1 MLTIAVVEDEE
12 KYKKELD
19 AFLCRFSE
27 ETGSQLKVAHFSDG
41 DEIAQEYAG
50 GMDIILMDILM
61 RFMDG
66 MTAARRI
73 RERDGAVVIIFIT
86 NRVDYAVQ
94 GYQVDAL
101 DYILKPLN
109 YYALKESLLRA
120 AERLSASRGKKITL
134 QSASGFLVLET
145 DRITYVESIGHNLI
159 YHTKKNEHM
168 VRQNM
173 SEAEKLLGGEQFCR
187 IHKGYLVNLMHVT
200 SVQGNDCIV
209 DGQRLPVGRTRKNEL
224 MRLLISTVE

>member
-50 GMDIILMDILM
+50 GMDIILMDIQM

-109 YYALKESLLRA
+109 YFALKEALLRA
-120 AERLSASRGKKITL
+120 IKRLPAKAGKTITL
-134 QSASGFLVLET
+134 QSASGFLRLET
-145 DRITYVESIGHNLI
+145 ENITYVESIGHHLI
-159 YHTKKNEHM
+159 YHTKQGEHT

-173 SEAEKLLGGEQFCR
+173 LEAEKLLADDHFFR
-187 IHKGYLVNLMHVT
+187 IHKGYLVNLRHVS

-209 DGQRLPVGRTRKNEL
+209 DGMLLPISRAKKNEF
-224 MRLLISTVE
+224 MHVLIETVE